1 MAASTT
7 YRQGNPFTPMFGR
20 VPAYMAG
27 REQIIDD
34 MVLAFENGDSDP
46 NLCSIFYGARG
57 TGKTALLSYLSYRA
71 QQEGWITANVTA
83 SEGMLD
89 DILQR
94 LEESAAHLFDE
105 PPKRHLTGV
114 GIAPIGSLNWEND
127 TGVTE
132 GANWRT
138 KMNALFAQLEK
149 TGTGVLI
156 AVDEVDASF
165 EQMTE
170 LVTTYQHFVSE
181 NKKVA
186 LLMAG
191 LPFRVLALLTGRSTS
206 FLRRAAQ
213 HSLGSI
219 SPVEVKE
226 AFRLTVEDG
235 GKTISDDA
243 LDCAADAIDGFPF
256 MFQLVGYRAWNA
268 SRRSGEVSVG
278 DVEQGA
284 KLAQEELESRVFG
297 STVAELSPGDLEFLR
312 AMNPTGRTTR
322 KELSARLERS
332 SGFISTYKKRLIE
345 AGVIEEP
352 LQGHFEFALPG
363 FGKYLESLC

>member
-1 MAASTT
+1 MAVSTR
-7 YRQGNPFTPMFGR
+7 YGQNNPFTPMFGR

-27 REQIIDD
+27 RERIIDD

-71 QQEGWITANVTA
+71 QQEGWITASVTA
-83 SEGMLD
+83 SDGMLD

-94 LEESAAHLFDE
+94 LEESAAHLLGGSTK
-105 PPKRHLTGV
+105 KRVTGV
-114 GIAPIGSLNWEND
+114 EIAPIGSISWENID
-127 TGVTE
+127 SQTE
-132 GANWRT
+132 KPNWRT
-138 KMNALFAQLEK
+138 KMNALFSQLSE

-165 EQMTE
+165 SQMTE

-191 LPFRVLALLTGRSTS
+191 LPFRVLALLTGKSTS

-213 HSLGSI
+213 RSLGSI

-235 GKTISDDA
+235 GKTISDEA
-243 LDCAADAIDGFPF
+243 LDRAAEAIDGFPF

-268 SRRSGEVSVG
+268 SRQAPEVSLE
-278 DVEQGA
+278 DVDRGA
-284 KLAQEELESRVFG
+284 KLAQQELESRVFA
-297 STVAELSPGDLEFLR
+297 STAAELSPGDLDFLR
-312 AMNPTGRTTR
+312 AMNPVGRTTR
-322 KELSARLERS
+322 SELSSRLKKS
-332 SGFISTYKKRLIE
+332 SGSISTYKKRLIE
-345 AGVIEEP
+345 AGMIEEP

-363 FGKYLESLC
+363 FGEYVASLC